1 MNSYADG
8 SVTLVTLKVALLS
21 HDGGKTWS
29 PLQLP
34 EYAKGLYN
42 LTIMP
47 DSSLWLAAREGAME
61 SVDGGRTWRYA
72 VGGIPNKDVLA
83 VRYDEAGQRLL
94 ATALHEHE
102 IFESTDKG
110 QTWRRIGL
118 CGCSHRTGYQLPR
131 TSACHLQS
139 QWSAAAGQRCS
150 DERAG
155 EGLCHV
161 WHAKEQ
167 SLEMWSNF
175 STAGESNLTG
185 RFSCSLGIV
194 ILRRASADEGDAVPL
209 LQRQVGKP
217 QILRLRSSA
226 TPPHSAQDDNF

>member
-1 MNSYADG
+1 MLVKAVQYRNASSSMFVTVFG

-118 CGCSHRTGYQLPR
+118 SDVAIVRAINYQGRLLAISSHNGLL
-131 TSACHLQS
+131 LQDS
-139 QWSAAAGQRCS
+139 DAAT
-150 DERAG
+150 
-155 EGLCHV
+155 
-161 WHAKEQ
+161 KEP
-167 SLEMWSNF
+167 EK
-175 STAGESNLTG
+175 
-185 RFSCSLGIV
+185 
-194 ILRRASADEGDAVPL
+194 ASATFGTQKSNP
-209 LQRQVGKP
+209 
-217 QILRLRSSA
+217 
-226 TPPHSAQDDNF
+226 